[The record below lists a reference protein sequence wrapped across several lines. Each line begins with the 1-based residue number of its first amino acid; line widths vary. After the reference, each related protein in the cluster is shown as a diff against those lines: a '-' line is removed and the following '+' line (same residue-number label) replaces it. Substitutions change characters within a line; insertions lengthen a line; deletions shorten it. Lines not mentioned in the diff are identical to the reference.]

1 MTENRRETEKIYETD
16 GLTFVFDAEV
26 LSCDARKD
34 GLFDVVLDRTAFF
47 PGGGG
52 QDPDTGFIDG
62 ARVSG
67 MRQNGGE
74 IVHVADRAFGKGS
87 KVTGKVDAEKRLWRM
102 ENHTGEHIFSGVVH
116 NVFGLEN
123 VGFHLGDEYVTIDTS
138 GPLTLA
144 DVEKAEALTNEVI
157 RRNEK
162 IEILFPEK
170 DELAKMTYRSKKELE
185 GRVRIVRIGDT
196 DMCAC
201 CAPHLPSTGMAGYF
215 TVLAFMPYKG
225 GTRLYA
231 LSGSGAVK
239 ETRSRLNALK
249 TASETLS
256 VKPCDVPAA
265 IDRVLAENAAREQ
278 ERVAL
283 LTDLLELKIAA
294 TTAAATASTA
304 ASTTAPTADSTTAS
318 TTTAGND
325 PGSGFRAVFCEQA
338 DMRTLNRVGEKY
350 KEGALF
356 FLAVAGPAGKRKYV
370 MKSERIDLK
379 KAAPAINEILGG
391 RGGGSAGEISGSA
404 SIEREEQLFEAA
416 KRIAERFR
424 Q

>member
-34 GLFDVVLDRTAFF
+34 GLFDVILDRTAFF

-185 GRVRIVRIGDT
+185 GQVRIVRIGDT

-265 IDRVLAENAAREQ
+265 IERVLAENAAREQ

-294 TTAAATASTA
+294 TTA
-304 ASTTAPTADSTTAS
+304 STTDSTTAS
-318 TTTAGND
+318 TTAARNV
-325 PGSGFRAVFCEQA
+325 PGSGYRAVFCEQA
-338 DMRTLNRVGEKY
+338 DMRTLNRVGEKH

-370 MKSERIDLK
+370 MKSEKIDLK

-404 SIEREEQLFEAA
+404 SVESEEQLFEAA
-416 KRIAERFR
+416 ERIAEQFR

>member
-185 GRVRIVRIGDT
+185 GQVRIVKIGDT

-256 VKPCDVPAA
+256 VKPCDVPAS

-294 TTAAATASTA
+294 ATAAAE
-304 ASTTAPTADSTTAS
+304 ASTTAAR
-318 TTTAGND
+318 ND
-325 PGSGFRAVFCEQA
+325 HGSGFRAVFCEQA
-338 DMRTLNRVGEKY
+338 DMRTLNRVGEKH

-356 FLAVAGPAGKRKYV
+356 FLAVAGPEGKRKYV
-370 MKSERIDLK
+370 MKSEKIDLK

-404 SIEREEQLFEAA
+404 SIESEEQLFEAA

>member
-26 LSCDARKD
+26 LSCDARDD

-283 LTDLLELKIAA
+283 LTELLELKIAA
-294 TTAAATASTA
+294 ATAAAE
-304 ASTTAPTADSTTAS
+304 AS
-318 TTTAGND
+318 TTTARND
-325 PGSGFRAVFCEQA
+325 SGSGFRAVFSEQA
-338 DMRTLNRVGEKY
+338 DMRTLNRVGEKH
-350 KEGALF
+350 KEGVLF
-356 FLAVAGPAGKRKYV
+356 FLAVAGPEGKRKYV
-370 MKSERIDLK
+370 MKSEKIDLK

>member
-138 GPLTLA
+138 SPLTLA

-185 GRVRIVRIGDT
+185 GQVRIVRIGDT

-294 TTAAATASTA
+294 ATA
-304 ASTTAPTADSTTAS
+304 STTAS
-318 TTTAGND
+318 TVASTTASPTAARNNS
-325 PGSGFRAVFCEQA
+325 GSGYRAVFCEQA
-338 DMRTLNRVGEKY
+338 DMRTLNRVGEKH

-370 MKSERIDLK
+370 MKSEKIDLK

-404 SIEREEQLFEAA
+404 SVESEEQLFEAA
-416 KRIAERFR
+416 ERIAERFR

>member
-185 GRVRIVRIGDT
+185 GQVRIVRIGDT

-283 LTDLLELKIAA
+283 LTDLLELKITAA
-294 TTAAATASTA
+294 TASTTASTA
-304 ASTTAPTADSTTAS
+304 ASTTAARNES
-318 TTTAGND
+318 
-325 PGSGFRAVFCEQA
+325 GSGYRAVFCEQV
-338 DMRTLNRVGEKY
+338 DMRTLNRVGEKH

-370 MKSERIDLK
+370 MKSVKIDLK

-404 SIEREEQLFEAA
+404 SVESEEQLFEAA
-416 KRIAERFR
+416 ERIAERFR

>member
-52 QDPDTGFIDG
+52 QDPDTGFIDD

-102 ENHTGEHIFSGVVH
+102 ENHTGEHIYSGVVH

-283 LTDLLELKIAA
+283 LTDLLELKITAA
-294 TTAAATASTA
+294 TASTTASTA
-304 ASTTAPTADSTTAS
+304 ASTTAARNES
-318 TTTAGND
+318 
-325 PGSGFRAVFCEQA
+325 GSGYRAVFCEQV
-338 DMRTLNRVGEKY
+338 DMRTLNRVGEKH

-370 MKSERIDLK
+370 MKSVKIDLK

-404 SIEREEQLFEAA
+404 SVESEEQLFEAA
-416 KRIAERFR
+416 ERIAERFR

>member
-116 NVFGLEN
+116 NVFALEN

-283 LTDLLELKIAA
+283 LTELLELKIAA
-294 TTAAATASTA
+294 AT
-304 ASTTAPTADSTTAS
+304 ASTTAPTTA
-318 TTTAGND
+318 ARNV
-325 PGSGFRAVFCEQA
+325 PGSGYRAVFCEQA
-338 DMRTLNRVGEKY
+338 DMRTLNRVGEKH

-391 RGGGSAGEISGSA
+391 RGGGSAREISGSA
-404 SIEREEQLFEAA
+404 SVESEEQLFEAA
-416 KRIAERFR
+416 ERIAERFR

>member
-34 GLFDVVLDRTAFF
+34 GLFDVILDRTAFF

-52 QDPDTGFIDG
+52 QDPDAGFIDG

-185 GRVRIVRIGDT
+185 GQVRIVRIGDT

-249 TASETLS
+249 MASETLS

-294 TTAAATASTA
+294 TT
-304 ASTTAPTADSTTAS
+304 DSTTAS
-318 TTTAGND
+318 RNV
-325 PGSGFRAVFCEQA
+325 PGSGYRAVFCEQA
-338 DMRTLNRVGEKY
+338 DMRTLNRAGEKY

-370 MKSERIDLK
+370 MKSEKIDLK

-404 SIEREEQLFEAA
+404 SIESEEQLFEAA

>member
-74 IVHVADRAFGKGS
+74 IVHMADRAFGKGS

-294 TTAAATASTA
+294 RNDLRD
-304 ASTTAPTADSTTAS
+304 DS
-318 TTTAGND
+318 
-325 PGSGFRAVFCEQA
+325 GSGLRAVFSEQA
-338 DMRTLNRVGEKY
+338 DMRTLNRVGEKH
-350 KEGALF
+350 KEGVLF
-356 FLAVAGPAGKRKYV
+356 FLAVAGPEGKRKYV
-370 MKSERIDLK
+370 MKSEKIDLK

-404 SIEREEQLFEAA
+404 SIESEEQLFEAA

>member
-185 GRVRIVRIGDT
+185 GQVRIVRIGDT

-294 TTAAATASTA
+294 TTA
-304 ASTTAPTADSTTAS
+304 STTDSTTAS
-318 TTTAGND
+318 TTAARNV
-325 PGSGFRAVFCEQA
+325 PGSGYLAVFCEQA
-338 DMRTLNRVGEKY
+338 DMRTLNRVGEKH

-370 MKSERIDLK
+370 MKSEKIDLK

-404 SIEREEQLFEAA
+404 AIESEEQLFEAA
-416 KRIAERFR
+416 ERIAERFR